1 LARNMRAHNMRVQE
15 LMALDLHVERARHD
29 HGGPGGPL
37 FESFALLLGAMK
49 KHAEAGR
56 SVQESEER
64 IIEGCKTLLDRL
76 S

>member
-1 LARNMRAHNMRVQE
+1 VLRRIGLLAGIVATVMMTAAAT
-15 LMALDLHVERARHD
+15 ALAASQSATNS
-29 HGGPGGPL
+29 G
-37 FESFALLLGAMK
+37 K